1 MWIGYYVIILL
12 IGLFLPFLNMP
23 IFNFEGHVIMWE
35 CQTKTDVSLSQT
47 VTEIISRLSVEIQ
60 EAVSN

>member
-23 IFNFEGHVIMWE
+23 IFNEDGYYKSINA
-35 CQTKTDVSLSQT
+35 
-47 VTEIISRLSVEIQ
+47 VEK
-60 EAVSN
+60 ADLKVM